1 VPSPALDV
9 LRCGVCGADVPLGTT
24 DEARCVHC
32 GSAVPLPAAYRE
44 LRRVQGDDDAARRRA
59 QALFSTLDSPPWLV
73 TRVLAAVF
81 DQPMFAFWLFFGVP
95 LGLGSIFAGL
105 AAEERF
111 HLPPVATV
119 GVIFAVLFAFTFLPR
134 SIGIYANRRAGGRRI
149 LVAGFAARPP
159 RLPGGAAGCRECGA
173 PLEVPAGAL
182 VARCVYCGADSAVA
196 IRTPFL
202 ARARCA
208 ASAAAHTVDE
218 AVAVDGRERAAT
230 RRAMGHELAR
240 YLLVTGIFGG
250 LFATFMWDDARVT
263 ALDDGSA
270 PALGITALVIGTL
283 LLIVLMLR
291 SVGSDDRAKDEARVR
306 RAESGLPGW
315 VRVVGPLGFWAVL
328 WLIRIAI
335 WR

>member
-9 LRCGVCGADVPLGTT
+9 LRCGACGADVPIGIA

-32 GSAVPLPAAYRE
+32 GNAVPLPPAYRE
-44 LRRVQGDDDAARRRA
+44 LRRVQGEDEATRRRA
-59 QALFSTLDSPPWLV
+59 QALFSTLDSPPWLA
-73 TRVLAAVF
+73 TRVLAATF
-81 DQPMFAFWLFFGVP
+81 DQPMFGFWLFFGVP

-105 AAEERF
+105 AAEARF
-111 HLPPVATV
+111 HLAPVATV

-134 SIGIYANRRAGGRRI
+134 SLGIYAHRRAGGRR
-149 LVAGFAARPP
+149 LLLAAMAARPP
-159 RLPGGAAGCRECGA
+159 RRPGGPAGCRECGA
-173 PLEVPAGAL
+173 PLEVPADAL
-182 VARCVYCGADSAVA
+182 VARCVYCGADSAVV

-202 ARARCA
+202 ARARRA
-208 ASAAAHTVDE
+208 ARAVAHTLDE
-218 AVAVDGRERAAT
+218 AVALDARERAET
-230 RRAMGHELAR
+230 RSAMRHELGR

-270 PALGITALVIGTL
+270 PALGITAIVLGTL

-291 SVGSDDRAKDEARVR
+291 SVGSDDRAKDEARAR
-306 RAESGLPGW
+306 RAESALPGW
-315 VRVVGPLGFWAVL
+315 VRVVGPFGFWALL